1 MVVPV
6 RLGVRVCVADMD
18 VVGDTVGVGGGVAPA
33 DWLAVANAV
42 ALTVC
47 MGETD
52 FVAEGLVV
60 LVCVVVAVPVANGVF
75 PAVPEGEPVRVSV
88 GVGVIVPDRVAI
100 AVILGLPVANGVA
113 PTDRDAEGVV
123 VGDTVP
129 TADAE
134 PDGLREGVAVR
145 VRVAEVVAVFV

>member
-1 MVVPV
+1 
-6 RLGVRVCVADMD
+6 MD

-33 DWLAVANAV
+33 DWLAVVNAV

-60 LVCVVVAVPVANGVF
+60 PVCVVVSVSVANGVF
-75 PAVPEGEPVRVSV
+75 PAVPDGEPVRVSV
-88 GVGVIVPDRVAI
+88 GVGVFVPDRVAI
-100 AVILGLPVANGVA
+100 AVILGLAVANGVA
-113 PTDRDAEGVV
+113 PTDRDAEGDV

-129 TADAE
+129 TADADL
-134 PDGLREGVAVR
+134 DGLREGVGVS
-145 VRVAEVVAVFV
+145 VRVADVVAVSV